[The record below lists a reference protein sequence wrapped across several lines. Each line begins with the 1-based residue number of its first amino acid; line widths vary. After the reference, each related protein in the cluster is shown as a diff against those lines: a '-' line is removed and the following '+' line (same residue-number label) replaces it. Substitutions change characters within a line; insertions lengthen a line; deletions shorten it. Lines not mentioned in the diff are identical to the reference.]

1 MIGISVRQA
10 GWYIWDM
17 ARPMYRQIA
26 DDLRSQ
32 IQSERLA
39 PGARLPTELE
49 LREHYGASRTTISS
63 AIRWLT
69 IQGLVTTVP
78 GVGSFVAQRIDP
90 FVTILSTDPRT
101 GFGGGEG
108 TAYLSEVSGHQRVG
122 PSSMP
127 KVEVQVAPA
136 EIALRLRIASGAQ
149 VVSRHQER
157 FIDGAP
163 WSLQTSFYPMNF
175 VTGGN
180 APRLMMAHEIPE
192 GTVCYLEQAMG
203 IKQTGYQDWFTA
215 RTPDMSEVDF
225 FYLPPDGHVAVYEI
239 FRTAFDQN
247 GKPFRVTV
255 TVFPIDRN
263 QFIVNAGDVPAHWFG
278 ADDDLYEPT

>member
-1 MIGISVRQA
+1 
-10 GWYIWDM
+10 M

-122 PSSMP
+122 PSSIP
-127 KVEVQVAPA
+127 KVELQVAPA
-136 EIALRLRIASGAQ
+136 EIALRLRIAS
-149 VVSRHQER
+149 
-157 FIDGAP
+157 
-163 WSLQTSFYPMNF
+163 
-175 VTGGN
+175 
-180 APRLMMAHEIPE
+180 
-192 GTVCYLEQAMG
+192 
-203 IKQTGYQDWFTA
+203 
-215 RTPDMSEVDF
+215 SEVDF

-255 TVFPIDRN
+255 MVFPIDRN